1 MSPAHILRR
10 INRSNE
16 ISAIR
21 VYYQNQPIN
30 AENCAMHRLF
40 EQIIHQ
46 PAFTTLRTEKQLGY
60 IVAAGYHRSNSFQGI
75 CVVIQ
80 SKYHPRDLDDH
91 IEEFMADVEKML
103 ENMSDKEFEEHKES
117 VIATL
122 LLKPKTMNQQCTK
135 YWGQI
140 VRQRYDFD
148 LSGREVEAIKTIKK
162 DDVQRFYR
170 TYIKATSEA
179 RRKFAVYVTSEKA
192 PATDKGDS
200 GILIENPT
208 KFKRTLPLRPIAV
221 SRRYAESTQ
230 ISGMQW
236 NKSSHSCHQISSEVA
251 GKPPQFI
258 NKNVLPFVRKH
269 GINPVTG
276 KKMKVSELIKL
287 NFHKNADGK
296 FHCPITFK
304 VFNQNT
310 HIVAIK
316 PTGNVYAY
324 EAVERLNIKTNSYQ
338 DLLTSEPFKKDDI
351 ITIQDPNSLD
361 KFNISAFYHVKNS
374 LLEKGGLGTSNIRL
388 LNPETKETLSVLE
401 KAEIEI
407 PDYMYSNKLKKQDDS
422 QVRDVYNTAH
432 YSTGKAAASLTST
445 VMEPSVMVEPAI
457 LEDDV
462 VRYRYVKSKGF
473 VRLVTSFGNL
483 NLELHCDLVP
493 KTCENFIRLCESGY
507 YNDTTF
513 HRIQGGDPTGTGLG
527 GDSIWGGSFPD
538 EFKDNLK
545 HDSRGVLSM
554 ANSGPNSNK
563 SQLPCPQL
571 NRKHTVFGK
580 VVGGLDTLDRVEL
593 IETDKDD
600 RPLEEV
606 KLLSTHVF
614 INPFKEVDEM
624 LTKERKALK
633 EREEADLKE
642 VETPKPGNRR
652 EEEIMEAAKRAKKR
666 GHAESVTPQRA
677 GVGKFIVLP
686 DDSKAESNSVA
697 AKKRQKTVLRST
709 ISDFSAW

>member
-1 MSPAHILRR
+1 MGKK
-10 INRSNE
+10 
-16 ISAIR
+16 
-21 VYYQNQPIN
+21 Q
-30 AENCAMHRLF
+30 
-40 EQIIHQ
+40 HQ
-46 PAFTTLRTEKQLGY
+46 SDKLYITNTEWSTLYGGRK
-60 IVAAGYHRSNSFQGI
+60 AAGGGEVKFRRLPFNCCSISFQ
-75 CVVIQ
+75 
-80 SKYHPRDLDDH
+80 P
-91 IEEFMADVEKML
+91 F
-103 ENMSDKEFEEHKES
+103 S
-117 VIATL
+117 V
-122 LLKPKTMNQQCTK
+122 PYCTK
-135 YWGQI
+135 DG
-140 VRQRYDFD
+140 VVFD
-148 LSGREVEAIKTIKK
+148 LE
-162 DDVQRFYR
+162 
-170 TYIKATSEA
+170 
-179 RRKFAVYVTSEKA
+179 
-192 PATDKGDS
+192 
-200 GILIENPT
+200 
-208 KFKRTLPLRPIAV
+208 
-221 SRRYAESTQ
+221 
-230 ISGMQW
+230 
-236 NKSSHSCHQISSEVA
+236 
-251 GKPPQFI
+251 
-258 NKNVLPFVRKH
+258 NVLPFVRKH

-276 KKMKVSELIKL
+276 KKMKVSELVKL

-324 EAVERLNIKTNSYQ
+324 EAVERLNIKTNNYQ

-374 LLEKGGLGTSNIRL
+374 LLEKGGPGTSNIRL

-407 PDYMYSNKLKKQDDS
+407 PDYMYSNKLKKEDDS
-422 QVRDVYNTAH
+422 KVRDVYNTAH

-513 HRIQGGDPTGTGLG
+513 HRVVRHFVIQGGDPTGTGLG
-527 GDSIWGGSFPD
+527 GDSVWGGPFPD

-563 SQLPCPQL
+563 SQFFIAFRPCPQL

-614 INPFKEVDEM
+614 VNPFKEVDEM
-624 LTKERKALK
+624 LTKERQALK

-642 VETPKPGNRR
+642 IETPKPGNRR
-652 EEEIMEAAKRAKKR
+652 EEEMMEAAKRAKKR
-666 GHAESVTPQRA
+666 GHVESVTPQRA

-686 DDSKAESNSVA
+686 DDNRVESNSIA

-709 ISDFSAW
+709 LSDFSAW